1 MARPDPVRVRQARLT
16 GAATAVRDA
25 LVLGHDPDREERQR
39 GEWPELW
46 AAIDRLLDALEYL
59 GDVGPRFDRAPPT
72 PRPPS

>member
-39 GEWPELW
+39 AEWPELW
-46 AAIDRLLDALEYL
+46 AAIDRLLDAL
-59 GDVGPRFDRAPPT
+59 A
-72 PRPPS
+72 

>member
-1 MARPDPVRVRQARLT
+1 VARPDPVRVRQARLT

-46 AAIDRLLDALEYL
+46 AAIDRLLDALE
-59 GDVGPRFDRAPPT
+59 
-72 PRPPS
+72 